1 MIFVTNKEF
10 QKVCILEITR
20 LSTTY
25 VGEIEWQMLYIS
37 VLWRHKT
44 VAINALSG
52 SKFKTIN
59 NSNKVNTNFLASI
72 PFLKYY
78 NFTTLQCFT
87 HYKTGWQ
94 SFWCNKHKFLW
105 YGHTKSQW
113 PLQNSLWNNTKPVG
127 PLQWFRIGNYH
138 KPQYSKVKQPLI
150 PDKTCPD
157 KAWKALVR
165 SKTSQ
170 WLAVFIDVHTRG
182 VCQLVDISFNLVYIL
197 RLYPSGLL
205 GEVKECI
212 IFGVATWLGRTPLI
226 KGLLCFT
233 QLCLV

>member
-1 MIFVTNKEF
+1 MFWQLSHFWNITTLLLFSALPTTKLAGSLFGVT
-10 QKVCILEITR
+10 
-20 LSTTY
+20 
-25 VGEIEWQMLYIS
+25 
-37 VLWRHKT
+37 
-44 VAINALSG
+44 
-52 SKFKTIN
+52 
-59 NSNKVNTNFLASI
+59 NTNFSDTDI
-72 PFLKYY
+72 
-78 NFTTLQCFT
+78 QSHSD
-87 HYKTGWQ
+87 HYK
-94 SFWCNKHKFLW
+94 
-105 YGHTKSQW
+105 
-113 PLQNSLWNNTKPVG
+113 NSLWNNTKPVG